1 MGFYTAQPKILGLTW
16 MIGNNRKNVVR
27 YFFEYQLLSLVNV
40 KGVKIFSP
48 FTPCDNLKGNFLSD
62 FMLSRNITVPR
73 PGIRV
78 GFIPGGSTDSVS
90 L

>member
-1 MGFYTAQPKILGLTW
+1 MGCYTAQPKILGLTW
-16 MIGNNRKNVVR
+16 MIGNNRKNFIR
-27 YFFEYQLLSLVNV
+27 YFFEHQLFSLV
-40 KGVKIFSP
+40 KGVKILSP
-48 FTPCDNLKGNFLSD
+48 ITCCGNLKGNMFSD

-90 L
+90 FQ

>member
-1 MGFYTAQPKILGLTW
+1 MGFYTAKPKILGLTW

-27 YFFEYQLLSLVNV
+27 YFFEYQLFPLI
-40 KGVKIFSP
+40 KGVTISSP
-48 FTPCDNLKGNFLSD
+48 ISCCGNLKGNIFSD
-62 FMLSRNITVPR
+62 FLLSRNITVPR

-90 L
+90 FQ